1 MGRVSCG
8 KRIES
13 AQSLADGVA
22 FAAMNRH
29 PLRCRCGRLQGS
41 VEPARSTQRVICYC
55 RDCRAFAHHLGGD
68 GVLDA
73 QGGTEIVAS
82 LPSKLRFDAGSET
95 LACLSLSPRGLLRWV
110 ASCCN
115 TPIANTPR
123 NPKIAYV
130 GLVHSCLEQGAPPLR
145 QSFGPLRMAVN
156 TGGAP
161 GPVPKGTALATAG
174 SLFGLATTLLG
185 ARLGG
190 GWRCNPFFDAGT
202 ARPVREVRVLTLAE
216 REQAYVA
223 ADRSAG

>member
-1 MGRVSCG
+1 M
-8 KRIES
+8 KP
-13 AQSLADGVA
+13 
-22 FAAMNRH
+22 H

-41 VEPARSTQRVICYC
+41 VEQARSTQRVVCYC

-82 LPSKLRFDAGSET
+82 LPSKVSFAAGSDA
-95 LACLSLSPRGLLRWV
+95 LACLSLSPRGLLRWY
-110 ASCCN
+110 AACCR
-115 TPIANTPR
+115 TPIGNASR
-123 NPKIAYV
+123 NPKVAYV
-130 GLVHSCLEQGAPPLR
+130 GLVHSCLEQAAPPLQ

-156 TGGAP
+156 TSGAL
-161 GPVPKGTALATAG
+161 GPAYKSPALATAA

-190 GWRCNPFFDAGT
+190 GWRGNPFFEAGT
-202 ARPVREVRVLTLAE
+202 ATPVRAVHLLTPAE
-216 REQAYVA
+216 REQAYTA